1 MLSVIARVLP
11 NCILLCFCRFSVC
24 DFHFIFLQA
33 LGSYKMHFQLELWNL
48 LAFFS
53 HLILDQVWSIFGQ
66 QWAGR
71 CVLSHKQHQTS
82 AGCGPHSTLRKCSFI
97 RESGHLTDPQKI
109 LLEKHWT
116 LRNTSY
122 VLWWINPGCL
132 PHVHQSQ
139 SITSLLSWT
148 GETKC
153 NKRLTGWE
161 KDREIPLTSYYHRQS
176 RFYLRKLVIFITNEV
191 RVV

>member
-1 MLSVIARVLP
+1 MISSYSAECDSKGATKLHSALFLQFFCVWLSFYFFTGTGKLQNAFPAGIMKSLG
-11 NCILLCFCRFSVC
+11 
-24 DFHFIFLQA
+24 IFLPPHPW
-33 LGSYKMHFQLELWNL
+33 SNLEYL
-48 LAFFS
+48 
-53 HLILDQVWSIFGQ
+53 
-66 QWAGR
+66 R
-71 CVLSHKQHQTS
+71 EYLSHKQHQTS

-97 RESGHLTDPQKI
+97 RESGHLSDPQKI
-109 LLEKHWT
+109 LLENHWT

-176 RFYLRKLVIFITNEV
+176 RLYLRKLVIFITNEV